1 MSNPQHQVFAFT
13 HTPGKIINKLLTPCH
28 ACKAYN
34 PYSSNNAEP
43 VRQFKALWDTGA
55 TLSAISRKVVDA
67 LGLVPFNTGLVFH
80 AGGNQPTNFYKINIL
95 LPSGLGFHT
104 RTVMEASLKDCDML
118 IGMDIISQGDF
129 ALTNRDGKTV
139 FSFQIPSTHLYD
151 FVKQD
156 AAARVKGKNKA
167 KKK

>member
-1 MSNPQHQVFAFT
+1 MSKQNQEVYAFT
-13 HTPGKIINKLLTPCH
+13 HTPGRIINKLLTPCN

-34 PYSSNNAEP
+34 PFSTDKPEQNKQY
-43 VRQFKALWDTGA
+43 VALWDTGA
-55 TLSAISRKVVDA
+55 TLSAISKKVVDE
-67 LGLVPFNTGLVFH
+67 LGLVPFKPGKVYH
-80 AGGNQPTNFYKINIL
+80 VGGFQSTNLYKINIL

-104 RTVMEASLKDCDML
+104 RTVMEAVLKDCDML

-129 ALTNRDGKTV
+129 VLTNRDNKTV

-151 FVKQD
+151 FVKQN
-156 AAARVKGKNKA
+156 AAAQPKTKR